1 MILSVHMQ
9 NGIDHCQEQYTD
21 MAQGVGY
28 SQQQIALGLTVNCTM
43 DNHTFVDAFF
53 DTIVECAPVK
63 CTVDYWWLDYP
74 GGASE
79 VSGWDQQEAASL
91 YWSNR
96 MFADH
101 ARQKGLRPVIL
112 ARYGGLGQQRDGLG
126 FSGDTFE
133 AFSTLDFQIE
143 MTPAASNVLFG
154 WWSHDIGGNH
164 NNGSLFACPID

>member
-1 MILSVHMQ
+1 
-9 NGIDHCQEQYTD
+9 
-21 MAQGVGY
+21 MATAVGY
-28 SQQQIALGLTVNCTM
+28 SEDQISVGETVNCTM
-43 DNHTFVDAFF
+43 DNQTFVDAFF
-53 DTIVECAPVK
+53 DTIVDAAPIK
-63 CTVDYWWLDYP
+63 GTADYWWLDYP

-79 VSGWDQQEAASL
+79 ISGWDQQEAASL

-96 MFADH
+96 MFAEH
-101 ARQKGLRPVIL
+101 ARRKKQRPVIL

-133 AFSTLDFQIE
+133 AFSTLEFQVE

-164 NNGSLFACPID
+164 NNG